1 MLGLQLHGRP
11 DAVVLSVFEDAPLA
25 AAAEAMAP
33 PSRYRSRDPAGG
45 PGQTTA
51 ARQPAHSNGV
61 RRGHAEAGGSSGAA
75 DPAVGN
81 SAQPAPPW
89 SLCSPLELQQVRLFG
104 CLGLRA

>member
-45 PGQTTA
+45 PGQTAA
-51 ARQPAHSNGV
+51 ARQLAHRNGG
-61 RRGHAEAGGSSGAA
+61 RRGQVGAGGSSGAA

-81 SAQPAPPW
+81 SAEVAGPW
-89 SLCSPLELQQVRLFG
+89 SLCSPLELQQV
-104 CLGLRA
+104 CVCVAA